1 MIRGPAASLD
11 RTLVALSDPTRRSI
25 LDRLMKGPARVTEIA
40 QPFDMSLNAVS
51 KHVRKLE
58 RAGLVRREIRGR
70 EHLLSFEGGPLSE
83 ADQYLDQLRRFW
95 EERLDVLDELLRERK
110 ARREGSQKKRSDSK

>member
-1 MIRGPAASLD
+1 MIRGPDDTLD

-25 LDRLMKGPARVTEIA
+25 LDRLMEGPARVTEIA

-51 KHVRKLE
+51 KHVRMLE

-83 ADQYLDQLRRFW
+83 ADRYLDQLRRFL

>member
-11 RTLVALSDPTRRSI
+11 RTLAALSDPTRRSI

-51 KHVRKLE
+51 KHVRRLE

-110 ARREGSQKKRSDSK
+110 ARRESSQKKRSDPK

>member
-1 MIRGPAASLD
+1 
-11 RTLVALSDPTRRSI
+11 
-25 LDRLMKGPARVTEIA
+25 MKGPARVTEIA

-51 KHVRKLE
+51 KHVRRLE

-110 ARREGSQKKRSDSK
+110 ARRESSQKKRSDPK

>member
-1 MIRGPAASLD
+1 MIRGPAAPLD

-51 KHVRKLE
+51 KHVRRLE

-110 ARREGSQKKRSDSK
+110 ARRESSQKKRSDPK

>member
-11 RTLVALSDPTRRSI
+11 HTLVALSDPTRRSI

-51 KHVRKLE
+51 KHVRRLE

-110 ARREGSQKKRSDSK
+110 ARRESSQKKRSDPK

>member
-51 KHVRKLE
+51 KHVRMLE

-110 ARREGSQKKRSDSK
+110 ARRESSQKKRSDPK

>member
-1 MIRGPAASLD
+1 MIRGPAATLD
-11 RTLVALSDPTRRSI
+11 CTLVALSNPTRRSI
-25 LDRLMKGPARVTEIA
+25 LDRLMEGPARVTEIA

-51 KHVRKLE
+51 KHVRTLE

-95 EERLDVLDELLRERK
+95 EKRLDMLDELLRERK
-110 ARREGSQKKRSDSK
+110 ARRESSQKKRSDSK

>member
-51 KHVRKLE
+51 KHVRRLE

-95 EERLDVLDELLRERK
+95 EERLDVLDELLRERR
-110 ARREGSQKKRSDSK
+110 ARRESSQKKRSDPK

>member
-40 QPFDMSLNAVS
+40 QPCDMSLNAVS
-51 KHVRKLE
+51 KHVRRLE

-110 ARREGSQKKRSDSK
+110 ARRESSQKKRSDPK

>member
-51 KHVRKLE
+51 KHVRRLE

-110 ARREGSQKKRSDSK
+110 ARRESSQKKRSDPK